1 MRSGVGVRVR
11 VGVGCIRA
19 DLSLVELQLVVR
31 DPPGLLGLQ
40 PLGGL
45 LLHVVLLQP
54 VRLDQLL
61 ETQLTAEQFTC

>member
-1 MRSGVGVRVR
+1 MCFCVCVTHLG
-11 VGVGCIRA
+11 
-19 DLSLVELQLVVR
+19 LVELQFIVG

-61 ETQLTAEQFTC
+61 EGQLTVEGHIRR